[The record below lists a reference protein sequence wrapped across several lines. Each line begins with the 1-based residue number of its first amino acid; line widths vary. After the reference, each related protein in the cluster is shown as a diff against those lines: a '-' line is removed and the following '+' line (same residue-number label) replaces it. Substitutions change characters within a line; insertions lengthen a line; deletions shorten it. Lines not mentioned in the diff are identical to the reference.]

1 MRKSSVLIA
10 IDRSIGPIGNLDK
23 SGCQQ
28 SGRNLRIHLTE
39 GRAMAKAAPI
49 NWEEMAYE
57 RPTAAEEV
65 KLPKDVAIGRL
76 RQSIEYWNNRDL
88 RIEKKTAKKIKDEDG
103 NEITAK
109 DESGKTIY
117 ITTKVKPS
125 PCWRKEKDGK
135 YSIGIMYGKTPIS
148 LEKLTKQ
155 KSNTVKVV
163 ADRVVFTIEKLIE
176 QVEKDT
182 FAEELEAAR
191 QEAIRRLKGSSA

>member
-1 MRKSSVLIA
+1 
-10 IDRSIGPIGNLDK
+10 
-23 SGCQQ
+23 
-28 SGRNLRIHLTE
+28 
-39 GRAMAKAAPI
+39 MAKAAPI

-155 KSNTVKVV
+155 KSNTVKV
-163 ADRVVFTIEKLIE
+163 AEKQVVFYMEKLIE
-176 QVEKDT
+176 EIEKDT
-182 FAEELEAAR
+182 FQEELEAAR
-191 QEAIRRLKGSSA
+191 QISIQRLIPKSKKKST